1 MRALPGRLARVKGN
15 VKGKNTVFLI
25 TCIGSFY
32 PVDTVWDFDILE
44 KLGTFQRRDVRE
56 DPMVVNCGIYY
67 GMELVKEGSII
78 LKNDEIV
85 GKEYFKGD
93 IDG

>member
-1 MRALPGRLARVKGN
+1 
-15 VKGKNTVFLI
+15 
-25 TCIGSFY
+25 
-32 PVDTVWDFDILE
+32 
-44 KLGTFQRRDVRE
+44 
-56 DPMVVNCGIYY
+56 MVVNCGIHY
-67 GMELVKEGSII
+67 GLELVKEGSIP